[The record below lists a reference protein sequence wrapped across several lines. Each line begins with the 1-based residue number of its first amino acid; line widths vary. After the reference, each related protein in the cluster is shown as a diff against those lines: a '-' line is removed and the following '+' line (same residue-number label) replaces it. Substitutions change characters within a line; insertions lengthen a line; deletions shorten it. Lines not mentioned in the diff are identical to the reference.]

1 MAMHETVGKGD
12 PGPGKDPWC
21 QLAAQI
27 LKDLMY
33 LKRVD
38 YQRLS
43 RMLVSVGIDENPRQV
58 SNKISRGK
66 FSLVFFL
73 QCLKALEVDGLEVN
87 WERLQ
92 GEQASPSLSVK
103 NVKNAGSRQGE
114 SA

>member
-1 MAMHETVGKGD
+1 MAMQNTADGGVEVRE
-12 PGPGKDPWC
+12 KDPWC

-43 RMLVSVGIDENPRQV
+43 RMLVSVGVDENPRQV
-58 SNKISRGK
+58 SNKINRGK

-87 WERLQ
+87 WEALQ
-92 GEQASPSLSVK
+92 GEQTSPSLSVK
-103 NVKNAGSRQGE
+103 NVKSASNRQ
-114 SA
+114 SDPS

>member
-1 MAMHETVGKGD
+1 MSMQKTADGGIEVR
-12 PGPGKDPWC
+12 GKDPWC

-27 LKDLMY
+27 IKDLMY

-43 RMLVSVGIDENPRQV
+43 RMLVGVGVDENPRQV

-73 QCLKALEVDGLEVN
+73 QCLKALEVDGFEVN
-87 WERLQ
+87 WEALQ
-92 GEQASPSLSVK
+92 EEQASPSLSVK
-103 NVKNAGSRQGE
+103 NVKNAGSRQSE
-114 SA
+114 PN